1 MDLKEPGCKP
11 SPSAKSNHT
20 AAQFCES
27 TGPMPPATTMCEPS
41 PQNALEQT
49 EFPLMS
55 FAEDSHAKTSA
66 QREKARGLQ
75 ESAASYSTK
84 LPDLLANWDQDT
96 SSWRTSQLCL
106 VEGLT
111 KFSGLWPRS
120 GMMRS
125 GIAYQLPPLAPLT
138 GETESGLWPT
148 PTRHNAKEMGYPAE
162 YTRKSVGLGSIVL
175 RKTLWPT
182 PSASDNRDRGNL
194 SSPAI
199 ASRVKKGKQLML
211 SMVVSDKSGSLN
223 PTWVEWLMGFPTG
236 WTALKPS
243 ETPSSRKFQKSLGG
257 Q

>member
-1 MDLKEPGCKP
+1 MDLKEQECKP
-11 SPSAKSNHT
+11 LPSARLSHT
-20 AAQFCES
+20 AAQSCES
-27 TGPMPPATTMCEPS
+27 TGPMSHAMKMCETL
-41 PQNALEQT
+41 PQIDSEQM

-55 FAEDSHAKTSA
+55 SAEGSLAKTSA

-75 ESAASYSTK
+75 ERAAAYSTK

-111 KFSGLWPRS
+111 KFSGPWPRS
-120 GMMRS
+120 GTMRN
-125 GIAYQLPPLAPLT
+125 GTAYQLLPLVPLT

-162 YTRKSVGLGSIVL
+162 YTRNSMGLGSIVL
-175 RKTLWPT
+175 KPKMWPT

-194 SSPAI
+194 GMPAI
-199 ASRVKKGKQLML
+199 QRRMEKGKQLNL
-211 SMVVSDKSGSLN
+211 SMVVSDKSGALN
-223 PTWVEWLMGFPTG
+223 PTWVEWLMGFPTE

-243 ETPSSRKFQKSLGG
+243 ETPLSHKSRKSSGG